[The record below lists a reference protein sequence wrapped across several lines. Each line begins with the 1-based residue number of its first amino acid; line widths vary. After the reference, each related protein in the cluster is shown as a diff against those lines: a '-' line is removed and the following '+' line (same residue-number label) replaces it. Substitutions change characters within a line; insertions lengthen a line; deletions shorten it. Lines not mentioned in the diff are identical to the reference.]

1 MATVVAPS
9 SSVGASL
16 IVASKGAVTGGNSAE
31 EGKELNSIVFESFS
45 HTGTI
50 LKGLNELRIK
60 GVLVDVAL
68 RADEK
73 IFRAHRAVLSACSE
87 YFRAMF
93 SSHTRESRLSEIN
106 LSNVSPLGIE
116 LLLDYIYTAKLTLNL
131 ANIQEVLSA
140 ASYIQLESV
149 VEACLNYLDQQLD
162 LDNYID
168 VLIISEMYSLKRLNH
183 KVYRFIC
190 HHLNVISKSAEFF
203 RLSERQIELI
213 LAGDYPVTCT
223 EIEVLGI
230 LLRWIQVNCDEPRCD
245 PAANYRQLIRN
256 HIRFMDISL
265 QELYNLLCSDEF
277 QFRWIDRYELYDF
290 IMKIGEQQC
299 IKYKISPLNKIQNYR
314 GLELAIIKIGGFD
327 LSGITNEIT
336 YCFPGSSCPNQV
348 GKIKLIR
355 NRSLGEASSSQTA
368 VPNERGSKVAPLT
381 SSLATKRKDVK
392 LNGKWRY
399 LTTIPHIKQSNFG
412 VVVLNNHLY
421 VIGGCYDIS
430 LEEYIHPFGFRYCPI
445 KNKWETIAPLQQDR
459 CRFSLNVVGHSLI
472 AVGGNSEMDDDG
484 DRSVSTC
491 EQYDPIADKW
501 TYIESLPEY
510 RTQHAGAAFGATL
523 YVSGGLDL
531 YSGVLGTLWSY
542 YSFNEKW
549 EKLANMLHPRADH
562 VMFTINRKLYVCGGW
577 YEVNGQ
583 RVLADSIDCYD
594 LFSKSPAWHRVTQIP
609 TPKYHAGIVAVQEK
623 IYIIGGFG
631 SDDIFRHTAASIEC
645 YNVAEDRWYSLKKY
659 PKNVWEHTC
668 ANLYIPKY
676 RDDMEVIDDN
686 GGDDDDDDDE
696 DDEDDDEEEEKNDR
710 DDVLDDESDN
720 ANSSAI

>member
-1 MATVVAPS
+1 MAATEVAVPHITPQTI
-9 SSVGASL
+9 VG
-16 IVASKGAVTGGNSAE
+16 AE
-31 EGKELNSIVFESFS
+31 EGKELNGIVFESFS

-50 LKGLNELRIK
+50 LKGLNELRLK
-60 GVLVDVAL
+60 GVLVDVTL
-68 RADEK
+68 RTDGK
-73 IFRAHRAVLSACSE
+73 VFRAHRAVLSACSE

-93 SSHTRESRLSEIN
+93 SDHTRESRLSEIN
-106 LSNVSPLGIE
+106 LHNISPLGIE
-116 LLLDYIYTAKLTLNL
+116 LLLDYIYTSKLALNL

-190 HHLNVISKSAEFF
+190 HHLNVISKSPEFF

-230 LLRWIQVNCDEPRCD
+230 LLRWIQVNCDEPVSTVTAVS
-245 PAANYRQLIRN
+245 AANYRQLIRN
-256 HIRFMDISL
+256 NIRFMDISL
-265 QELYNLLCSDEF
+265 QELYNLLCSEEF

-336 YCFPGSSCPNQV
+336 YCFPGDGAHGQ
-348 GKIKLIR
+348 
-355 NRSLGEASSSQTA
+355 ASSSSSTSA
-368 VPNERGSKVAPLT
+368 SSSSTVAGKVKLSRIHSSPESGSDSVKIRFVDRA
-381 SSLATKRKDVK
+381 KRKDVK

-491 EQYDPIADKW
+491 EQYDPVADKW

-531 YSGVLGTLWSY
+531 YGGVLNSLWSY

-549 EKLANMLHPRADH
+549 EKLPNMLHPRADH

-583 RVLADSIDCYD
+583 RVLAESIDCYD
-594 LFSKSPAWHRVTQIP
+594 LFSKSPAWHQVTRIP
-609 TPKYHAGIVAVQEK
+609 TPKYHAGIVAVQDK
-623 IYIIGGFG
+623 IYIIGGFC
-631 SDDIFRHTAASIEC
+631 SDDIFRHTAASVEC
-645 YNVAEDRWYSLKKY
+645 YDVNEDRWYNLKKY

-686 GGDDDDDDDE
+686 GEEEDKDDDDD
-696 DDEDDDEEEEKNDR
+696 
-710 DDVLDDESDN
+710 SDN
-720 ANSSAI
+720 ASSTAI

>member
-1 MATVVAPS
+1 MATAET
-9 SSVGASL
+9 
-16 IVASKGAVTGGNSAE
+16 IVLTPPLLTTTGNE
-31 EGKELNSIVFESFS
+31 EGKELNGIVFESFS
-45 HTGTI
+45 HTATI
-50 LKGLNELRIK
+50 LKGLNELRLK

-68 RADEK
+68 RSNGK

-93 SSHTRESRLSEIN
+93 SSHTRESRLSEIDLCN
-106 LSNVSPLGIE
+106 ISPLGIE
-116 LLLDYIYTAKLTLNL
+116 LLLEYIYTAKLALNL

-230 LLRWIQVNCDEPRCD
+230 LLRWIQANCDVPPD
-245 PAANYRQLIRN
+245 AASCQVNYRQLIRSN
-256 HIRFMDISL
+256 IRFMDISL
-265 QELYNLLCSDEF
+265 QELYNLLCSEEF
-277 QFRWIDRYELYDF
+277 NFRWIDRYELYDL

-336 YCFPGSSCPNQV
+336 YCFPGGGDNSSHQAKNLAATT

-355 NRSLGEASSSQTA
+355 NKSLGEGTSQP
-368 VPNERGSKVAPLT
+368 VSNSFDDN
-381 SSLATKRKDVK
+381 ATKTVGKRSNKEVK
-392 LNGKWRY
+392 LTGKWRY

-412 VVVLNNHLY
+412 VVVLNNNLY

-501 TYIESLPEY
+501 VYVESLPEY

-531 YSGVLGTLWSY
+531 YSGVLASLWSY
-542 YSFNEKW
+542 YSFNDKW

-594 LFSKSPAWHRVTQIP
+594 LFCKAPAWHQVTKIP
-609 TPKYHAGIVAVQEK
+609 TPKYHAGVVAVQEK
-623 IYIIGGFG
+623 IYIIGGFC
-631 SDDIFRHTAASIEC
+631 SDDIFRHTAASVEC
-645 YNVAEDRWYSLKKY
+645 YDVGADRWYCLKKY
-659 PKNVWEHTC
+659 PKNIWEHTC

-686 GGDDDDDDDE
+686 DDG
-696 DDEDDDEEEEKNDR
+696 EEAE
-710 DDVLDDESDN
+710 DDESDN
-720 ANSSAI
+720 ASSTAI

>member
-1 MATVVAPS
+1 MTTTEIKIPQINPPATLAA
-9 SSVGASL
+9 GA
-16 IVASKGAVTGGNSAE
+16 
-31 EGKELNSIVFESFS
+31 EGKELNGIVFESFS

-50 LKGLNELRIK
+50 LKGLNELRLK
-60 GVLVDVAL
+60 GVLVDVTL
-68 RADEK
+68 RTDGK
-73 IFRAHRAVLSACSE
+73 VFRAHRAVLSACSE

-93 SSHTRESRLSEIN
+93 SDHTRESRLSEIN
-106 LSNVSPLGIE
+106 LRHISPLGIE
-116 LLLDYIYTAKLTLNL
+116 LLLDYIYTSKLALNL

-190 HHLNVISKSAEFF
+190 HHLNVISKSPEFF

-230 LLRWIQVNCDEPRCD
+230 LLRWIQANCDEPTSSSMTNVT
-245 PAANYRQLIRN
+245 AANYRQLIRN
-256 HIRFMDISL
+256 NIRFMDISL
-265 QELYNLLCSDEF
+265 QELYNLLCSEEF

-314 GLELAIIKIGGFD
+314 GLELAVIKIGGFD

-336 YCFPGSSCPNQV
+336 YCFPGDGGQSQP
-348 GKIKLIR
+348 
-355 NRSLGEASSSQTA
+355 SSS
-368 VPNERGSKVAPLT
+368 SSS
-381 SSLATKRKDVK
+381 SSLSSSSSSSTVGRLKLNRNHSGSESGSATTRGDAVTIRFVDRPKRKDVR

-430 LEEYIHPFGFRYCPI
+430 LEEYIHPFGFRFCPI

-491 EQYDPIADKW
+491 EQYDPVADKW

-523 YVSGGLDL
+523 YISGGLDL
-531 YSGVLGTLWSY
+531 YGGALNSLWSY

-549 EKLANMLHPRADH
+549 EKLPNMLHPRADH

-583 RVLADSIDCYD
+583 RVLAESIDCYD
-594 LFSKSPAWHRVTQIP
+594 LFSKSPAWHQVTRIP

-623 IYIIGGFG
+623 IYIIGGFC
-631 SDDIFRHTAASIEC
+631 SDDIFRHTAASVEC
-645 YNVAEDRWYSLKKY
+645 YDVTEDRWYNLKKY
-659 PKNVWEHTC
+659 PKNIWEHTC

-686 GGDDDDDDDE
+686 GEEEGDDDE
-696 DDEDDDEEEEKNDR
+696 DDED
-710 DDVLDDESDN
+710 SDN
-720 ANSSAI
+720 ASSTAI

>member
-1 MATVVAPS
+1 MAASEVAVPAIAPL
-9 SSVGASL
+9 VG
-16 IVASKGAVTGGNSAE
+16 GGGGTD
-31 EGKELNSIVFESFS
+31 EGKELNGIVFESFS

-50 LKGLNELRIK
+50 LKGLNELRLK
-60 GVLVDVAL
+60 GVLVDVTL
-68 RADEK
+68 RTDGK
-73 IFRAHRAVLSACSE
+73 LFRAHRAVLSACSE

-93 SSHTRESRLSEIN
+93 SDHTRESRLSEIN
-106 LSNVSPLGIE
+106 LHNISPLGIE
-116 LLLDYIYTAKLTLNL
+116 LLLDYIYTSKLALNL

-190 HHLNVISKSAEFF
+190 HHLNVISKSPEFF

-230 LLRWIQVNCDEPRCD
+230 LLRWIQVNCDEPVSTVTAAT
-245 PAANYRQLIRN
+245 AANYRQLIRN
-256 HIRFMDISL
+256 NIRFMDISL
-265 QELYNLLCSDEF
+265 QELYNLLCSEEF

-336 YCFPGSSCPNQV
+336 YCFPGEGVNSSGQA
-348 GKIKLIR
+348 
-355 NRSLGEASSSQTA
+355 SSSSSQTTST
-368 VPNERGSKVAPLT
+368 GKVKLSRHHSNPE
-381 SSLATKRKDVK
+381 SSSDSATIRFVDRTKRKDVK

-491 EQYDPIADKW
+491 EQYDPVADKW

-531 YSGVLGTLWSY
+531 YGAVLNSLWSY

-549 EKLANMLHPRADH
+549 EKLPNMLHPRADH

-577 YEVNGQ
+577 YEINGQ
-583 RVLADSIDCYD
+583 RVLAESIDCYD
-594 LFSKSPAWHRVTQIP
+594 LFSKSPAWHQVTRIP

-623 IYIIGGFG
+623 IYIIGGFC
-631 SDDIFRHTAASIEC
+631 SDDIFRHTAASVEC
-645 YNVAEDRWYSLKKY
+645 YDVVEDRWYNLKKY
-659 PKNVWEHTC
+659 PKNIWEHTC

-686 GGDDDDDDDE
+686 GEEEDQGDDDE
-696 DDEDDDEEEEKNDR
+696 D
-710 DDVLDDESDN
+710 SDN
-720 ANSSAI
+720 ASSTAI

>member
-1 MATVVAPS
+1 MAAVEVVPIAAAA
-9 SSVGASL
+9 VGD
-16 IVASKGAVTGGNSAE
+16 
-31 EGKELNSIVFESFS
+31 EGKELNGIVFESFS

-50 LKGLNELRIK
+50 LKGLNELRLK
-60 GVLVDVAL
+60 GVLVDVTL
-68 RADEK
+68 RTEGK
-73 IFRAHRAVLSACSE
+73 VFRAHRAVLSACSE

-93 SSHTRESRLSEIN
+93 SDHTRESRLSEIN
-106 LSNVSPLGIE
+106 LRNISPLGIE
-116 LLLDYIYTAKLTLNL
+116 LLLDYIYTAKLSLNL

-190 HHLNVISKSAEFF
+190 HHLNVISKSQEFF

-230 LLRWIQVNCDEPRCD
+230 LLRWIQANCDEPPVTD
-245 PAANYRQLIRN
+245 SGGQANYRQLIRN
-256 HIRFMDISL
+256 NIRFMDISL
-265 QELYNLLCSDEF
+265 QELYNLLCSEEF

-290 IMKIGEQQC
+290 IMKIGDQQC

-336 YCFPGSSCPNQV
+336 YCFPGDGVAQHPPATSLGKVKLVRNQSV
-348 GKIKLIR
+348 GEGCSGKIKISYVDR
-355 NRSLGEASSSQTA
+355 Q
-368 VPNERGSKVAPLT
+368 VKP
-381 SSLATKRKDVK
+381 KRKDVK

-412 VVVLNNHLY
+412 VVVLNNALY

-501 TYIESLPEY
+501 VYIESLPEY

-531 YSGVLGTLWSY
+531 YGAVLGSLWSY

-549 EKLANMLHPRADH
+549 EKLPNMLHPRADH

-594 LFSKSPAWHRVTQIP
+594 LFSKSPTWHTVAKIP

-623 IYIIGGFG
+623 IYIIGGFC
-631 SDDIFRHTAASIEC
+631 SDDIFRHTAASVEC
-645 YNVAEDRWYSLKKY
+645 YDVAEDRWHNLRKY
-659 PKNVWEHTC
+659 PKNIWEHTC

-676 RDDMEVIDDN
+676 RDDMEVIDDGGNDDEGDGGDESSKDGN
-686 GGDDDDDDDE
+686 GFDRGGSDEEEEEEEDDDDDDD
-696 DDEDDDEEEEKNDR
+696 
-710 DDVLDDESDN
+710 SDN
-720 ANSSAI
+720 ASSTAI

>member
-1 MATVVAPS
+1 
-9 SSVGASL
+9 
-16 IVASKGAVTGGNSAE
+16 
-31 EGKELNSIVFESFS
+31 
-45 HTGTI
+45 TI
-50 LKGLNELRIK
+50 LKGLNELRLK
-60 GVLVDVAL
+60 GVLVDVTL
-68 RADEK
+68 RTDGK
-73 IFRAHRAVLSACSE
+73 VFRAHRAVLSACSE

-93 SSHTRESRLSEIN
+93 SDHTRESRLSEIDLHN
-106 LSNVSPLGIE
+106 ISPLGIE
-116 LLLDYIYTAKLTLNL
+116 LLLDYIYTSKLALNL

-190 HHLNVISKSAEFF
+190 HHLNVISKSPEFF

-230 LLRWIQVNCDEPRCD
+230 LLRWIQVNCDEPVSTVTAVT
-245 PAANYRQLIRN
+245 AANYRQLIRN
-256 HIRFMDISL
+256 NIRFMDISL
-265 QELYNLLCSDEF
+265 QELYNLLCSEEF
-277 QFRWIDRYELYDF
+277 QFRWIDRHLEEILN
-290 IMKIGEQQC
+290 GCLC

-336 YCFPGSSCPNQV
+336 YCFPGD
-348 GKIKLIR
+348 GAH
-355 NRSLGEASSSQTA
+355 EW
-368 VPNERGSKVAPLT
+368 
-381 SSLATKRKDVK
+381 
-392 LNGKWRY
+392 WRY

-491 EQYDPIADKW
+491 EQYDPVADKW

-531 YSGVLGTLWSY
+531 YGGVLNSLWSY

-549 EKLANMLHPRADH
+549 EKLPNMLHPRADH

-583 RVLADSIDCYD
+583 RVLAESIDCYD
-594 LFSKSPAWHRVTQIP
+594 LFSKSPAWHQVTRIP
-609 TPKYHAGIVAVQEK
+609 TPKYHAGIVAVQDK
-623 IYIIGGFG
+623 IYIIGGFC
-631 SDDIFRHTAASIEC
+631 SDDIFRHTAASVEC
-645 YNVAEDRWYSLKKY
+645 YDVNDDRWYNLKKY

-676 RDDMEVIDDN
+676 RD
-686 GGDDDDDDDE
+686 
-696 DDEDDDEEEEKNDR
+696 
-710 DDVLDDESDN
+710 
-720 ANSSAI
+720 

>member
-1 MATVVAPS
+1 MAAADIVHVS
-9 SSVGASL
+9 SSTFGSGLQPPVL
-16 IVASKGAVTGGNSAE
+16 VPVTT
-31 EGKELNSIVFESFS
+31 EGKELNGIVFESFS
-45 HTGTI
+45 HTGI
-50 LKGLNELRIK
+50 LLKGLNELRLK
-60 GVLVDVAL
+60 AVLVDVTL
-68 RADEK
+68 RTDGK
-73 IFRAHRAVLSACSE
+73 LFQAHRAVLSACSE

-93 SSHTRESRLSEIN
+93 SDHTRESRLSEIN
-106 LSNVSPLGIE
+106 LQNITPLGME
-116 LLLDYIYTAKLTLNL
+116 LLLDYIYTAKLPLNL
-131 ANIQEVLSA
+131 ANIQEVLAA
-140 ASYIQLESV
+140 ASYIQLEAV

-190 HHLNVISKSAEFF
+190 HHLNVISKSQEFF

-230 LLRWIQVNCDEPRCD
+230 LLRWIQVNCDTP
-245 PAANYRQLIRN
+245 PALGEAESFTVANYKQLIRSS
-256 HIRFMDISL
+256 IRFTDISL
-265 QELYNLLCSDEF
+265 QELYNLLCSEEF

-290 IMKIGEQQC
+290 IMKIGDLQC

-336 YCFPGSSCPNQV
+336 YSFPGDSSGQGQSTL
-348 GKIKLIR
+348 GKIKLSR
-355 NRSLGEASSSQTA
+355 NQSLGEHSGTSASSNDRAQCD
-368 VPNERGSKVAPLT
+368 ER
-381 SSLATKRKDVK
+381 KRKNFK

-491 EQYDPIADKW
+491 EQYDPVADKW
-501 TYIESLPEY
+501 NYIESLPEY

-523 YVSGGLDL
+523 YITGGLDL
-531 YSGVLGTLWSY
+531 YGGVLSSLWSY

-549 EKLANMLHPRADH
+549 EKLPNMLSPRADH
-562 VMFTINRKLYVCGGW
+562 TMFTINRKLYICGGW

-583 RVLADSIDCYD
+583 RVLADTIDSYD
-594 LFSKSPAWHRVTQIP
+594 LLSKTPSWHQVTKIP
-609 TPKYHAGIVAVQEK
+609 TPKYHAGIVAVQDR
-623 IYIIGGFG
+623 IYIIGGFC
-631 SDDIFRHTAASIEC
+631 SDDIFRHTAASVEC
-645 YNVAEDRWYSLKKY
+645 YDVSEDRWHSLKKY
-659 PKNVWEHTC
+659 PKNIWEHTC

-686 GGDDDDDDDE
+686 EDDDDE
-696 DDEDDDEEEEKNDR
+696 DNDEEAED
-710 DDVLDDESDN
+710 SD
-720 ANSSAI
+720 AASSTAI

>member
-1 MATVVAPS
+1 
-9 SSVGASL
+9 
-16 IVASKGAVTGGNSAE
+16 
-31 EGKELNSIVFESFS
+31 
-45 HTGTI
+45 
-50 LKGLNELRIK
+50 
-60 GVLVDVAL
+60 
-68 RADEK
+68 
-73 IFRAHRAVLSACSE
+73 
-87 YFRAMF
+87 MF
-93 SSHTRESRLSEIN
+93 SDHTRESRLSEIN
-106 LSNVSPLGIE
+106 LHNISPLGIE
-116 LLLDYIYTAKLTLNL
+116 LLLDYIYTSKLSLNL

-230 LLRWIQVNCDEPRCD
+230 LLRWIQVNCDEPD
-245 PAANYRQLIRN
+245 STATATTNATNYRQLIRN
-256 HIRFMDISL
+256 NIRFMDISL
-265 QELYNLLCSDEF
+265 QELYNLLCSEEF
-277 QFRWIDRYELYDF
+277 QFQWIDRFELYDF
-290 IMKIGEQQC
+290 IMKIGEQRC

-336 YCFPGSSCPNQV
+336 YCFPGDGGQPSPA
-348 GKIKLIR
+348 GKIKLSRNHSNPESATSASTPPSDTVPIR
-355 NRSLGEASSSQTA
+355 IID
-368 VPNERGSKVAPLT
+368 K
-381 SSLATKRKDVK
+381 TKRKALK

-472 AVGGNSEMDDDG
+472 AVGGNSEMDDEG
-484 DRSVSTC
+484 DRSASTC
-491 EQYDPIADKW
+491 EQYDPVTDKW

-523 YVSGGLDL
+523 FVSGGLDL
-531 YSGVLGTLWSY
+531 YGSVLDSLWSY
-542 YSFNEKW
+542 CSFNGKW
-549 EKLANMLHPRADH
+549 EKLPNMLHPRADH
-562 VMFTINRKLYVCGGW
+562 VLFTINRKLYVCGGW

-583 RVLADSIDCYD
+583 RVLAESIDCYD
-594 LFSKSPAWHRVTQIP
+594 LFSKTPVWHQVTTIP
-609 TPKYHAGIVAVQEK
+609 TPKCHAGIVAVQEK

-631 SDDIFRHTAASIEC
+631 SDDIFRLTAATVEC
-645 YNVAEDRWYSLKKY
+645 YDVVEDQWHNLKKY
-659 PKNVWEHTC
+659 PKNIWEHTC

-686 GGDDDDDDDE
+686 GEDEDSE
-696 DDEDDDEEEEKNDR
+696 DDEN
-710 DDVLDDESDN
+710 SDN
-720 ANSSAI
+720 ASSTAI

>member
-1 MATVVAPS
+1 MATAETIALTAAPVLTHPIL
-9 SSVGASL
+9 VGS
-16 IVASKGAVTGGNSAE
+16 GND
-31 EGKELNSIVFESFS
+31 EGKELNGIVFESFS
-45 HTGTI
+45 HTATI
-50 LKGLNELRIK
+50 LKGLNELRLK
-60 GVLVDVAL
+60 GILVDVTL
-68 RADEK
+68 RSNGK
-73 IFRAHRAVLSACSE
+73 VFQAHRAVLSACSE

-93 SSHTRESRLSEIN
+93 SSHTRESRLSEIDLCN
-106 LSNVSPLGIE
+106 ISPLGIE
-116 LLLDYIYTAKLTLNL
+116 LLLEYIYTAKLALNL

-230 LLRWIQVNCDEPRCD
+230 LLRWIQANCDEPPE
-245 PAANYRQLIRN
+245 PASCQANYRQLIRN
-256 HIRFMDISL
+256 NIRFMDISL
-265 QELYNLLCSDEF
+265 QELYNLLCSEEF
-277 QFRWIDRYELYDF
+277 KFHWIDRYELYDF

-336 YCFPGSSCPNQV
+336 YCFPGGSSSSGNPASA
-348 GKIKLIR
+348 GAKIKLIR
-355 NRSLGEASSSQTA
+355 NKSFGEGSSHSASDSF
-368 VPNERGSKVAPLT
+368 EGK
-381 SSLATKRKDVK
+381 ATKVGKRGKDFK

-412 VVVLNNHLY
+412 VVVLNNNLY

-484 DRSVSTC
+484 DRSMSTC

-501 TYIESLPEY
+501 IYIESLPEY

-523 YVSGGLDL
+523 YITGGLDM
-531 YSGVLGTLWSY
+531 YSGVLATLWSY
-542 YSFNEKW
+542 YSFNDKW
-549 EKLANMLHPRADH
+549 EKLPNMLHPRADH

-577 YEVNGQ
+577 YEINGQ
-583 RVLADSIDCYD
+583 RVLANSIDCYD
-594 LFSKSPAWHRVTQIP
+594 LFCKVPAWHEVTKIP
-609 TPKYHAGIVAVQEK
+609 TPKYHAGIVAIQER
-623 IYIIGGFG
+623 IYIIGGFC
-631 SDDIFRHTAASIEC
+631 SDDIFRHTASSVEC
-645 YNVAEDRWYSLKKY
+645 YDVSADRWYSLKKY
-659 PKNVWEHTC
+659 PKNIWEHTC

-686 GGDDDDDDDE
+686 EDGEDE
-696 DDEDDDEEEEKNDR
+696 GEHD
-710 DDVLDDESDN
+710 SDN
-720 ANSSAI
+720 ASSTAI